1 MPKGKQIWSTK
12 DTRIEAS
19 GREVGRV
26 IDPKE
31 KRSDDRIA
39 VQIADKV
46 YLVHSDK
53 VPTLGKSAV
62 IRMAVKRE
70 SVWL

>member
-12 DTRIEAS
+12 ETRIEAS

-62 IRMAVKRE
+62 IRTVVE
-70 SVWL
+70 PGSVWL